1 MKESK
6 KGKGVGSLLIAQL
19 LLGVL
24 IYIAVTVYP
33 IDPKIALILIYI
45 LILGILYF
53 SWRGLK
59 RLWRGDLPEPS
70 PRGRDKKS

>member
-24 IYIAVTVYP
+24 LYIAVTVYP
-33 IDPKIALILIYI
+33 IDPKIALVLIYI

-59 RLWRGDLPEPS
+59 RLWKADS
-70 PRGRDKKS
+70 PAPAPPGRNRKP

>member
-6 KGKGVGSLLIAQL
+6 KGKGVGNLLFAQL

-24 IYIAVTVYP
+24 IYVAVTVYP
-33 IDPKIALILIYI
+33 IDSKVALILIYI

-53 SWRGLK
+53 SLRGLK
-59 RLWRGDLPEPS
+59 KLWGGGPDPS
-70 PRGRDKKS
+70 PKRPNKNR